1 MVKII
6 GAEEFVRRSSALH
19 VLDVRSP
26 GEYRLG
32 HLPGALSF
40 PLFDDSERAEVGT
53 LYKQAGQLQ
62 AVERGLE
69 IVGGKMKNMFVQGMS
84 YARDGQLMVHCW
96 RGGKRSESVG
106 NLLSVAGLEVFV
118 LQGGYKTYRN
128 WVLQQFVPEREYLVV
143 GGLTGSGKTRIL
155 HHLRSQG
162 QAVLDIEGHAA
173 HRGSAFGRLGQ
184 THFVSPQQFENAM
197 ANDLCGLGDRV
208 IWMEDESRVL
218 GGLTLPQAL
227 WEKKQRSPVFYVEI
241 PDEDR
246 VRLLLED
253 YGSVDKAGIAASIN
267 KIARSLGGLRTQQ
280 ALEALGADD
289 RELLARMLL
298 EYYDK
303 LYKNSMA
310 TKPQATVHHFSFH
323 RFDLDEITQAI
334 KSKALGMG
342 FRV

>member
-1 MVKII
+1 MVRII
-6 GAEEFVRRSSALH
+6 GVEEFITRSSALSI
-19 VLDVRSP
+19 LDVRSP
-26 GEYRLG
+26 GEHRLG

-40 PLFDDSERAEVGT
+40 PLFDDSERAEVGI
-53 LYKQAGQLQ
+53 LYKQVGQLQ

-69 IVGGKMKNMFVQGMS
+69 IVGGKMKSMFAQGIS
-84 YARDGQLMVHCW
+84 HARDGQLMVHCW

-118 LQGGYKTYRN
+118 LQGGYKAYRN

-197 ANDLCGLGDRV
+197 ANDLYGLEGRP

-241 PDEDR
+241 PEKER

-253 YGSVDKAGIAASIN
+253 YASQDKAGIAASIS
-267 KIARSLGGLRTQQ
+267 KISRSLGDLRTQQ
-280 ALEALGADD
+280 ALEALKAED
-289 RELLARMLL
+289 RELLTRMLL
-298 EYYDK
+298 KYYDK

-310 TKPQATVHHFSFH
+310 AKPEGTVHHFSFH
-323 RFDLDEITQAI
+323 RFDLDEITQTI
-334 KSKALGMG
+334 RSKALRMG